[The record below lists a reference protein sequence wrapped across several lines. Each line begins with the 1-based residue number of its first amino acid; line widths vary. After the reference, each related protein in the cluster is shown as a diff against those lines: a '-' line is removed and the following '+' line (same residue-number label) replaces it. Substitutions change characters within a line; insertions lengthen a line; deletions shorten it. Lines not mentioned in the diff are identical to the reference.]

1 MLPLMVRRTLSFAS
15 LSLLLAVG
23 GCGGGSDTS
32 AAEKPAPTD
41 AAAGAI
47 EPADSV
53 TDVSVAVGDSGDTV
67 APPVEVSDTAAEDDG
82 ASGGNPALANL
93 PALDTESMCALLP
106 SAETEAIVGPLG
118 ESGGNVLE
126 GLGTNCYYEIPD
138 DFKVL
143 TSVEFSALTWTMNA
157 EIAASVPADP
167 PPTPCTIAGRDAE
180 CTESYFDAEAD
191 YTFDARVTVKIGGD
205 SDPTM
210 NATAPTLDQAIA
222 IAELALSKLAL

>member
-53 TDVSVAVGDSGDTV
+53 TDVSVAVGDSGD
-67 APPVEVSDTAAEDDG
+67 
-82 ASGGNPALANL
+82 NPALANL

-138 DFKVL
+138 DFRVL